1 MIRPFAKILIR
12 GTSWI
17 GDSVVS
23 IPALREL
30 RRIFPSSEIALLVKP
45 WVRDVFLD
53 ADFVDAILIHEDGC
67 SGTLRTVQAIRKCH
81 FDAAILFQNAFIAA
95 ALVYC
100 ARIPVRIGFPT
111 DHRRLLL
118 THPLDLAEP
127 VRQAHQIYYYLSI
140 ASKVEE
146 LVFQRSRVDFQA
158 PDFRLLVNESR
169 QAKAKTYL
177 QDLGLD
183 VSRKLIAVNPGA
195 TNSRAKQWPADRFA
209 EIGDRLAESC
219 ECHVLLVGAPSEK
232 ELGESV
238 AQRMQY
244 RPAVLTG
251 RTSLAESMAILS
263 ICDLVISNDTG
274 PAYLSAA
281 LCRPTLTIFGPT
293 NFHMICPTS
302 DTAHIVR
309 SPIHCAPCMLRDC
322 PTNHECM
329 TGVSV
334 DMVYRRA
341 MELLSGG

>member
-1 MIRPFAKILIR
+1 
-12 GTSWI
+12 
-17 GDSVVS
+17 VVS

-30 RRIFPSSEIALLVKP
+30 RRIFPSSEIVLLVKP
-45 WVRDVFLD
+45 WVRDAFLD
-53 ADFVDAILIHEDGC
+53 ADFIDRVLTHEDGF
-67 SGTLRTVQAIRKCH
+67 SGTLRTVQAIRKYH

-127 VRQAHQIYYYLSI
+127 VRQAHQIYYYLNI

-146 LVFQRSRVDFQA
+146 LVFQKSRVDFQA
-158 PDFRLLVNESR
+158 PDFRLAVSESR
-169 QAKAKTYL
+169 QVKAREYL
-177 QDLGLD
+177 RALGLD
-183 VSRKLIAVNPGA
+183 LSRKLIAINAGA
-195 TNSRAKQWPADRFA
+195 TNSRAKQWLADRFA
-209 EIGDRLAESC
+209 RIGDRLSENC
-219 ECHVLLVGAPSEK
+219 ECNVLLVGAPSEK
-232 ELGESV
+232 ELSESI
-238 AQRMQY
+238 AQRMQHSQ
-244 RPAVLTG
+244 ALLTG
-251 RTSLAESMAILS
+251 RTSLAESIAILS

-309 SPIHCAPCMLRDC
+309 SPTHCAPCMLRDC

-329 TGVSV
+329 TGVTV
-334 DMVYRRA
+334 DMVYRKS
-341 MELLSGG
+341 MDLLMGK